1 MIAFVVS
8 GIPATKG
15 SARAVKSRST
25 GRPVLLASASGKNA
39 RAQKS
44 WAHAVGWA
52 ARQAMAGRPP
62 IAGPVEVRCV
72 FWLPKARTSKLETPR
87 GDLDKLLRATWDAM
101 TGIVFVDD
109 VLVADAGKSCK
120 WFAAADGMPP
130 GALIEIRPL
139 GMAEGMRRADD
150 EQRAVEIETIGTMQ
164 AVRR

>member
-1 MIAFVVS
+1 MIAFVVA

-15 SARAVKSRST
+15 SARAVNDRRT
-25 GRPVLLASASGKNA
+25 GKARLIPSGSDVNK
-39 RAQKS
+39 RAQAS
-44 WAHAVGWA
+44 WSSVVATA

-72 FWLPKARTSKLETPR
+72 FWLPKARTSKLATPR

-109 VLVADAGKSCK
+109 VQVADAGKSCK
-120 WFAAADGMPP
+120 WFASGKREP
-130 GALIEIRPL
+130 GAMIEIRPL
-139 GMAEGMRRADD
+139 GMAEGRRQADD
-150 EQRAVEIETIGTMQ
+150 EDRARIVQGLAL

>member
-1 MIAFVVS
+1 MIAFVVA

-25 GRPVLLASASGKNA
+25 GRALLLSSTSAKHE
-39 RAQKS
+39 RALKS

-72 FWLPKARTSKLETPR
+72 FWLPKARTSKLATPR

-109 VLVADAGKSCK
+109 VQVADAGKSCK
-120 WFAAADGMPP
+120 WFASGKREP
-130 GALIEIRPL
+130 GAMIEIASI
-139 GMAEGMRRADD
+139 GMAAGMRQADD
-150 EQRAVEIETIGTMQ
+150 EDRARIVQGLAL

>member
-1 MIAFVVS
+1 MIAFVVA

-25 GRPVLLASASGKNA
+25 GRTLLLSSTSAKHE
-39 RAQKS
+39 RALKS

-72 FWLPKARTSKLETPR
+72 FWLPRARTSKLETPR

-109 VLVADAGKSCK
+109 VQVMDAGRSCK
-120 WFAAADGMPP
+120 WFAVADGMPP
-130 GALIEIRPL
+130 GALIEIKAI
-139 GMAEGMRRADD
+139 GMAASFRQSEDEGRAKLI
-150 EQRAVEIETIGTMQ
+150 AAQ
-164 AVRR
+164 AVQR

>member
-72 FWLPKARTSKLETPR
+72 FWLPKARTSKLATPR

-101 TGIVFVDD
+101 TGIAFVDD
-109 VLVADAGKSCK
+109 VLVADAGRSCK
-120 WFAAADGMPP
+120 WFASGKRES
-130 GALIEIRPL
+130 GAMIEIASI
-139 GMAEGMRRADD
+139 GMGAGRRQGDD
-150 EQRAVEIETIGTMQ
+150 EQRAVEIETINTM
-164 AVRR
+164 VRR

>member
-1 MIAFVVS
+1 MIAFVVA

-15 SARAVKSRST
+15 SARAVNDRRT
-25 GRPVLLASASGKNA
+25 GKARLIPSGSDVNK
-39 RAQKS
+39 RAQAS
-44 WAHAVGWA
+44 WSDAVGWA

-120 WFAAADGMPP
+120 WFASGKREP
-130 GALIEIRPL
+130 GAMIEIRPL

-150 EQRAVEIETIGTMQ
+150 EQRAVEIETNGTMQ